1 MKLLKTKIVRKG
13 ILSRFNKL
21 EKSVLCAFLVAIIA
35 MSTTDYTA
43 FAKQCGDIRQKVF
56 RLHILANSD
65 SAADQA
71 LKLKVRDKI
80 LEASGTLFATTGGKK
95 EAEAEAKANLDK
107 LLAIAQQEVCQEGY
121 QYQVKAAIVHMYF
134 NTRTYG
140 DVTLPAGNYDALR
153 ITIGAAKGHNWWCVL
168 FPPLCLPAAD
178 GKEKLQDV
186 LGPNESGIVTDGKQS
201 IIIKFKVVELYEGAK
216 NYIQN
221 TISSITPKKKK

>member
-1 MKLLKTKIVRKG
+1 MKLLKMKIVRKG

-35 MSTTDYTA
+35 MSATDYTA
-43 FAKQCGDIRQKVF
+43 FAKQCSDIRQKVF

-65 SAADQA
+65 STADQA

-80 LEASGTLFATTGGKK
+80 LEASGELFATTGGKT

-107 LLAIAQQEVCQEGY
+107 LLAIAQQEVYQEGY

-140 DVTLPAGNYDALR
+140 DVTLPAGDYDALR

-168 FPPLCLPAAD
+168 FPPLCFIDINQSTAVQVD
-178 GKEKLQDV
+178 GKPGIPINNKSIVSTTKQTVKSSSSSPKVRFYFWEKMSQLF
-186 LGPNESGIVTDGKQS
+186 S
-201 IIIKFKVVELYEGAK
+201 
-216 NYIQN
+216 
-221 TISSITPKKKK
+221 